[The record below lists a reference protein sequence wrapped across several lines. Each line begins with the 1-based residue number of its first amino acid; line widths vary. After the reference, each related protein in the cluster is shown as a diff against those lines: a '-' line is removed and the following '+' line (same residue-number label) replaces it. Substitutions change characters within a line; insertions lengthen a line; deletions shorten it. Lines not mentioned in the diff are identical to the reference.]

1 MFGSGYDSNI
11 HMLVRVPYFR
21 EHLHSVCQRVQE
33 SCCYGREVLELPFW
47 TLSLS
52 ILNTLNPQPTS
63 SISLVFGFFTYCSCE
78 LMPNLLH
85 IHSTAVGSAHTAHTS
100 TSTATRWSR
109 RHFRLASGDYIVYLQ

>member
-11 HMLVRVPYFR
+11 HMLVRDTLF
-21 EHLHSVCQRVQE
+21 QRTFAFSLSGVQE

-85 IHSTAVGSAHTAHTS
+85 IHSTAVASTHTAHTS
-100 TSTATRWSR
+100 TTTARWSR